1 MRKIIL
7 FTVYLIVLQTSN
19 AQNPD
24 EFGLKDFEN
33 NVTPNSPTVS
43 SLGTYGYAPINL
55 ATGLLNISVP
65 IWSISG
71 DGIQLDVNLTYR
83 PGVKIAQTSEYSG
96 HGWSLNAGGV
106 ITRSVMGEADPYPRL
121 SLVDPLSY
129 SQTVAIESREYDI
142 APDIFT
148 FNFNGYTGQFAL
160 EDDFETLYF
169 IGAQKNWKFSLEN
182 NQIEIIVEDGTK
194 YIFRDIET
202 TTIEREG
209 GLYYEENVIVAWFL
223 SEIISATSDE
233 QIVFNYTSPNESSF
247 PILKN
252 NSLEVNPRTHQT
264 IRVEQNFV
272 SSDYEFSTKKIR
284 EIVYKKVDETINRIE
299 FEANTPRYDLNEAG
313 VALSKI
319 SIFESSDKLL
329 KYFEFD
335 IENVNNERIFLKS
348 IQEFSSIGTASK
360 PAQTFEYITPELLPG
375 RLEYKADH
383 WGYFSEHG
391 TEFPYVP
398 LFPWRQ
404 AKSKEP
410 SNYAMYGSLSK
421 ITFPTGGYNF
431 FEYEL
436 NEYYDQSTN
445 STKKGGGIRIKSQTI
460 SDGNTTY
467 TKNFSYEIHNE
478 QGVSSGKSSGQ
489 IGLEFKTHLLTP
501 RGQLRTWV
509 STYLGSS
516 LFSFCDLIDTENLG
530 LSNKFAKFGNMVFSL
545 SSHDQ
550 CYDQILITDMYTIK
564 SKPYGIENASVS
576 YTHVKEEEDGKGVTI
591 HTFHGHSPSDRL
603 QLNIDFTIF
612 QGAQFDNSYGPDQGA
627 SYGWPFN
634 AVFIKTPLL
643 NKPAYTSFYET
654 TQEGRNL
661 KKKVVYDYFIDS
673 NDLLR
678 TGVLE
683 STFSFSFV
691 GISNLNYT
699 YSLLKSKETIT
710 YEEDSSP
717 VSEKTVYTYHP
728 LNYHFFPTKITTSK
742 SNGDAITKR
751 IKYAQ
756 EYGNFDFSQ
765 GSSINISDLKAHNLH
780 VPIEEQIWRKSTL
793 ESNSAELKAAKLY
806 IYDKVSA
813 SANFF
818 KPTKILTYE
827 NLDTYNSAYFSTEFN
842 RAWHPK
848 IDWYSDHSEIDYVP
862 SLDLAY
868 YDSGNLKQIN
878 HPEGTKTLYVWGYH
892 QSQPIAK
899 ITGFTSINA
908 AQQTAINNAIAA
920 ANNDINAATEATLRV
935 KLQLLRALFASS
947 NAQVTT
953 YTYNP
958 LVGITSITDPR
969 GETLY
974 YTYDAFHRL
983 EKIKDAQG
991 NILSKNLYHYK
1002 NNSQ

>member
-1 MRKIIL
+1 MKKIIL
-7 FTVYLIVLQTSN
+7 VVCLFSCYTSIAQT
-19 AQNPD
+19 A
-24 EFGLKDFEN
+24 FGEVVSDLKIH
-33 NVTPNSPTVS
+33 TPTVA
-43 SLGTYGYAPINL
+43 SLESYAIRPVSLAKGEIN
-55 ATGLLNISVP
+55 V
-65 IWSISG
+65 SIPLFKLKGS
-71 DGIQLDVNLTYR
+71 DLVLPVELSYR
-83 PGVKIAQTSEYSG
+83 QGVKIHDASAYTG
-96 HGWSLNAGGV
+96 HGWSLFAGGL
-106 ITRSVMGEADPYPRL
+106 ITRSVLGEVDPYERYDFDGNSSTSEADFI
-121 SLVDPLSY
+121 
-129 SQTVAIESREYDI
+129 AILNHHKDA
-142 APDIFT
+142 APDT
-148 FNFNGYTGQFAL
+148 FSYNFNGFTGQFVL
-160 EDDFETLYF
+160 RNDLTTPYYIKTQRD
-169 IGAQKNWKFSLEN
+169 W
-182 NQIEIIVEDGTK
+182 QISIANERITIVTADGTQ
-194 YIFRDIET
+194 YVFEDTIQNSIEQD
-202 TTIEREG
+202 G
-209 GLYYEENVIVAWFL
+209 GLYYDDAVTTSWYLTEIRAAKKNEKIRFSYYEENTLFERAPNNRMVIDPTNQTTGMEYNQL
-223 SEIISATSDE
+223 PEM
-233 QIVFNYTSPNESSF
+233 NHNE
-247 PILKN
+247 K
-252 NSLEVNPRTHQT
+252 
-264 IRVEQNFV
+264 
-272 SSDYEFSTKKIR
+272 
-284 EIVYKKVDETINRIE
+284 RIE
-299 FEANTPRYDLNEAG
+299 E
-313 VALSKI
+313 I
-319 SIFESSDKLL
+319 SLFSENQLLQKLTFESSTLREDLAIPSYALRKISLFSKDEPL
-329 KYFEFD
+329 PINYFEFT
-335 IENVNNERIFLKS
+335 IENVNGERIFLKS
-348 IQEFSSIGTASK
+348 IQEFSGDGSLEK
-360 PAQTFEYITPELLPG
+360 PPYQFEYISPELLPA
-375 RLEYKADH
+375 RLEYKADM
-383 WGYFSEHG
+383 WGYYSSAHG
-391 TEFPYVP
+391 GEFPYDP
-398 LFPWRQ
+398 NYSWI
-404 AKSKEP
+404 
-410 SNYAMYGSLSK
+410 SNPTKAASLSAIYGSLK
-421 ITFPTGGYNF
+421 KVVFPLGGYQEF
-431 FEYEL
+431 AYGL
-436 NEYYDQSTN
+436 NEYQLGGV
-445 STKKGGGIRIKSQTI
+445 TKLGGGIRIEQQKIVDSETGFERTITYHYQKSDANALLT
-460 SDGNTTY
+460 
-467 TKNFSYEIHNE
+467 EE
-478 QGVSSGKSSGQ
+478 SSGQ
-489 IGLEFKTHLLTP
+489 ITEEPLKTLYTPTYQNVNGYGEFADKYSMKSVAKHLENSWVNYTEVREEEAGKGFTIHRFNGLFIDGHGASVD
-501 RGQLRTWV
+501 RYV
-509 STYLGSS
+509 N
-516 LFSFCDLIDTENLG
+516 SFETFLEPFEGGTEN
-530 LSNKFAKFGNMVFSL
+530 
-545 SSHDQ
+545 
-550 CYDQILITDMYTIK
+550 ILI
-564 SKPYGIENASVS
+564 P
-576 YTHVKEEEDGKGVTI
+576 
-591 HTFHGHSPSDRL
+591 
-603 QLNIDFTIF
+603 
-612 QGAQFDNSYGPDQGA
+612 GAQADLLFTDR
-627 SYGWPFN
+627 WPFDGTFITN
-634 AVFIKTPLL
+634 ALL
-643 NKPAYTSFYET
+643 NKPASISSFKYNSAGEPVLIKKDSFAYYRF
-654 TQEGRNL
+654 TQDRL
-661 KKKVVYDYFIDS
+661 AKSQVVCS
-673 NDLLR
+673 NCSI
-678 TGVLE
+678 GGQSIYVM
-683 STFSFSFV
+683 
-691 GISNLNYT
+691 NYT
-699 YSLLKSKETIT
+699 EYDREYSLLKSKETIT